1 VWKLAQSTQAKRIFC
16 TPGNPGIAAEPRV
29 TIPTLPGSDHASLV
43 AFCQQEN
50 IELVVV
56 GPEQPLV
63 DGLADA
69 LTAASIPVFG
79 PSAQAAQLEGSK
91 EFMKNILAAAGVPTA
106 RHDSFT
112 DPAAAKAY
120 IREVGAPIVVK
131 TSGLAAGKGVL
142 ICQTVAEGEKA
153 VDQLMVD
160 LIFGDA
166 GKTVVVEEFLTG
178 EEASF
183 FAIVDGATGLIL
195 ASAQDHKAA
204 YDGDLGPNTGGMGA
218 YSPAPVFTPE
228 VEAQVVRE
236 ILQPTVDAMVK
247 RGTPYT
253 GVLFGGLMVENGRA
267 KLLEWNVRFGD
278 PECQVLMT
286 RLRSDLVDVL
296 RMACETRLAE
306 LSPLV
311 WTEDKAL
318 TVVMAARGYPGDYQ
332 KGTEIDVSNVG
343 VEGVKVFHAGTAE
356 KEGKL
361 VANGGR
367 VLNVTAVGK
376 DITEA
381 QGKAYEAVSQISWQD
396 AQFRKDIGWRAV
408 AREKEGRNM

>member
-1 VWKLAQSTQAKRIFC
+1 
-16 TPGNPGIAAEPRV
+16 
-29 TIPTLPGSDHASLV
+29 
-43 AFCQQEN
+43 
-50 IELVVV
+50 
-56 GPEQPLV
+56 
-63 DGLADA
+63 
-69 LTAASIPVFG
+69 
-79 PSAQAAQLEGSK
+79 
-91 EFMKNILAAAGVPTA
+91 M
-106 RHDSFT
+106 
-112 DPAAAKAY
+112 
-120 IREVGAPIVVK
+120 
-131 TSGLAAGKGVL
+131 
-142 ICQTVAEGEKA
+142 
-153 VDQLMVD
+153 
-160 LIFGDA
+160 
-166 GKTVVVEEFLTG
+166 
-178 EEASF
+178 
-183 FAIVDGATGLIL
+183 
-195 ASAQDHKAA
+195 
-204 YDGDLGPNTGGMGA
+204 
-218 YSPAPVFTPE
+218 
-228 VEAQVVRE
+228 
-236 ILQPTVDAMVK
+236 
-247 RGTPYT
+247 
-253 GVLFGGLMVENGRA
+253 ENGRA

-381 QGKAYEAVSQISWQD
+381 QGKAYEAVSQI
-396 AQFRKDIGWRAV
+396 
-408 AREKEGRNM
+408 